1 MTNLETASREE
12 LLREVNRLRLQLST
26 MEQQSSVGQM
36 RSIVG
41 LDEKVIQLDENDK
54 IEYMNASMSRLI
66 GIDRNQALG
75 KHISVLDTYK
85 WGKGELE
92 RLIKHA
98 RSTNQEINEEKN
110 YFDDEK
116 EKYFY
121 INIKCSITAGKA
133 QVLIEDM
140 TDKKMLEKTFKKYV
154 PPAVI
159 EKMLEIQDEK
169 DFFKAER
176 YEMSVLF
183 ADLRGFTAW
192 SESLPPEKVRDT
204 INMYLS
210 SMTEV
215 ILKHGATLD
224 KFVGDEVMAIFGAPL
239 YYPDHAVRAL
249 KVALG
254 MQDAHRKTMQKWE
267 EMGLPGPPLGIGVNT
282 GEMVVGNIGSNMR
295 MDYTVL
301 GHHVNLASRLCGLA
315 KPGEV
320 LLGQQSFHL
329 IQAAAK
335 DGKLDIQRNLKF
347 KKVGKTKAKGIAEPI
362 EIILVMAVD

>member
-1 MTNLETASREE
+1 MVNLESASREE
-12 LLREVNRLRLQLST
+12 LLREINRMRMQIATLEQAGST
-26 MEQQSSVGQM
+26 GQM

-41 LDEKVIQLDENDK
+41 LDEKVIQLDESDK
-54 IEYMNASMSRLI
+54 IEYMNASMSRLM
-66 GIDRNQALG
+66 GVDRNQALG
-75 KHISVLDTYK
+75 KHISVLDNYK
-85 WGKGELE
+85 WGKGELQ
-92 RLIKHA
+92 RIIKQA
-98 RSTNQEINEEKN
+98 KTNNQEIVEEKN
-110 YFDDEK
+110 YFDDAK

-121 INIKCSITAGKA
+121 INIKCTVTNGKA
-133 QVLIEDM
+133 QVLIEDL

-159 EKMLEIQDEK
+159 EKMLEVKDEK
-169 DFFKAER
+169 DFFKADR
-176 YEMSVLF
+176 YEMTVLF

-204 INMYLS
+204 INIYLS
-210 SMTEV
+210 AMTEV
-215 ILKHGATLD
+215 ILKHDATLD

-239 YYPDHAVRAL
+239 IYPDHAVRAL

-254 MQDAHRKTMQKWE
+254 MQDAHRKTMEKWE

-315 KPGEV
+315 KPGEI
-320 LLGQQSFHL
+320 LLGQQTFHL
-329 IQAAAK
+329 IQTAAK